1 MINVIQYKNKELHL
15 DNIALGQLSTNKP
28 TPFYLYSFDQIKGNV
43 QMVNEVFEG
52 LNYHISF
59 ATKSNNNLYLLEE
72 LKNMNIGIDIVSK
85 GEFEA
90 AKLVGFHND
99 EVIVNGNGKTLDFLT
114 ELVDFS
120 PKAINIDSKEEIE
133 RLEKI
138 VASKQKEVS
147 VAIRINPDVD
157 PVTHPYISTGLK
169 KNKFGIDM
177 DTAKVLIEKYNSHP
191 YIKIKGLHL
200 HIGSQLLSVSP
211 YEDAYQKTH
220 EFIMSLKDHGLE
232 FINIGGGWG
241 IDYEKNGNSFPLD
254 EYKER
259 VIPIL
264 KNINLE
270 IILELGRF
278 IIGNAGVL
286 VSRVEYVK
294 ETPYKTFVVVDAS
307 MASLIRPSLY
317 NGYHHMYAQF
327 ENEKVDKV
335 DVVGPLCETG
345 DRLAED
351 RVINIPN
358 HDELLAICDAGAY
371 GYSMSSNYNF
381 SFKPAEYLL
390 KDGEMKLIRPREDF
404 NQLVKYYSTEK

>member
-1 MINVIQYKNKELHL
+1 MIQYKNKELHL
-15 DNIALGQLSTNKP
+15 DNISVGQLSKDKA
-28 TPFYLYSFDQIKGNV
+28 TPFYLYSFDQIKKNV
-43 QMVNEVFEG
+43 KMVQEVFEG
-52 LNYHISF
+52 VNYHISF

-72 LKNMNIGIDIVSK
+72 LKNMNIGVDIVSK

-99 EVIVNGNGKTLDFLT
+99 EVIVNGNGKTLEFLS
-114 ELVDFS
+114 ELVDFQ

-133 RLEKI
+133 RLEQI
-138 VASKQKEVS
+138 VNTRQKEVS

-177 DTAKVLIEKYNSHP
+177 DSAKGIIEKYNSHP

-220 EFIMSLKDHGLE
+220 EFMLSLKEHGLE
-232 FINIGGGWG
+232 FVNIGGGWG

-254 EYKER
+254 EYKDR

-286 VSRVEYVK
+286 VSKVEYVK
-294 ETPYKTFVVVDAS
+294 ETPYKTFVVTDAS

-317 NGYHHMYAQF
+317 NGYHHMYPQF
-327 ENEKVDKV
+327 EGDNTEKV

-351 RVINIPN
+351 RDLSIPN
-358 HDELLAICDAGAY
+358 HDDLLVICDAGAY

-381 SFKPAEYLL
+381 SFRPAEYLL
-390 KDGEMKLIRPREDF
+390 KDGEIKEIRPREDI
-404 NQLVKYYSTEK
+404 NDLVKYYKVNK

>member
-1 MINVIQYKNKELHL
+1 MIQYKNKELQIDSIDL
-15 DNIALGQLSTNKP
+15 EQLSKNKP
-28 TPFYLYSFDQIKGNV
+28 TPFYLYSYDQIKSNV
-43 QMVNEVFEG
+43 KKVEEVFEG

-59 ATKSNNNLYLLEE
+59 ATKANNNLYLLEE
-72 LKNMNIGIDIVSK
+72 LKSMNIGVDIVSK

-90 AKLVGFHND
+90 AKLVGFNNK
-99 EVIVNGNGKTLDFLT
+99 EVIVNGNGKTKDFLE
-114 ELVDFS
+114 ELVDFN

-133 RLEKI
+133 RLEQI
-138 VASKQKEVS
+138 VLANQREVS

-177 DTAKVLIEKYNSHP
+177 DTAKELIEKYNSHRF
-191 YIKIKGLHL
+191 IKIKGLHI

-211 YEDAYQKTH
+211 YEDAYQKSY
-220 EFIMSLKDHGLE
+220 EFISSLKDHGLE

-241 IDYEKNGNSFPLD
+241 IDYEKNGNDFPLD

-270 IILELGRF
+270 VILELGRF

-286 VSRVEYVK
+286 VSKVEYIK
-294 ETPYKTFVVVDAS
+294 ETPYKTFVVTDAS

-317 NGYHHMYAQF
+317 NGYHHMYPQF
-327 ENEKVDKV
+327 EKEEIDKV

-351 RVINIPN
+351 RSLGVPN
-358 HDELLAICDAGAY
+358 HNDLLVICDAGAY

-390 KDGEMKLIRPREDF
+390 KNGEAKLIRPREEIGD
-404 NQLVKYYSTEK
+404 LVKYYKSE